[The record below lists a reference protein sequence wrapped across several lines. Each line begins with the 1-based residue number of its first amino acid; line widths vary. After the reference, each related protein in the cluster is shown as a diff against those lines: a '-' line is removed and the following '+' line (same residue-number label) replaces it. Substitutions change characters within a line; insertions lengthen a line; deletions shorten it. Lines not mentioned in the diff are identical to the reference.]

1 MHKAY
6 VGLGSNL
13 DGPAGQLRA
22 ALDDIAAIEG
32 VTHVQPSRLYQTPP
46 WGVTE
51 QPDFVNAV
59 ASLHT
64 SLSPESLLAQ
74 LQALERRSGR
84 SRAGLR
90 WGPRRLDLDL
100 LLYDDWVS
108 TDASVQVPHPRMMQ
122 RAFVL
127 VPLAEL
133 APQLHIPGHGSLQEL
148 LASLDPQERAAV
160 VALEPSGR
168 HAE

>member
-1 MHKAY
+1 MHEAY

-13 DGPAGQLRA
+13 DGPADRLRV
-22 ALDDIAAIEG
+22 ALRDMAAIPG
-32 VTHVQPSRLYQTPP
+32 VTGVQPSRLFRTPP

-59 ASLHT
+59 ARVHT
-64 SLSPESLLAQ
+64 SLPPERLLAE
-74 LQALERRSGR
+74 LLALEQRSGR
-84 SRAGLR
+84 DRGGER

-100 LLYDDWVS
+100 LLYDDWIS
-108 TDASVQVPHPRMMQ
+108 DDAAVQVPHPRMTQ
-122 RAFVL
+122 RSFVL

-133 APQLHIPGHGSLQEL
+133 APQLHIPGHGPVQAL
-148 LASLDPQERAAV
+148 LAGLDAQARAEV
-160 VALEPSGR
+160 VALEPPSG